1 MLNVSQALRQWQL
14 EQETNQGMM
23 IEVTEATTSNQ
34 VHPVALGLITG
45 KQSTDE
51 KEVCLNFF
59 VCNGIRW
66 PLFSYFTLQLT
77 VLSVA

>member
-14 EQETNQGMM
+14 EKETNQGMM

-51 KEVCLNFF
+51 KEVCS
-59 VCNGIRW
+59 VCHSIQYPPLPPTCMTSFMNG
-66 PLFSYFTLQLT
+66 PL
-77 VLSVA
+77 AR

>member
-51 KEVCLNFF
+51 KEVCQSNLM
-59 VCNGIRW
+59 
-66 PLFSYFTLQLT
+66 
-77 VLSVA
+77 